1 MRWKMLSRRIPAL
14 FTTQSI
20 CPNAS
25 TASSMILLAPAKSA
39 TLSKFARAIPRAAC
53 ISATTW
59 FAGLASLPSPFAL
72 APRSLTNTC
81 APSFAASN
89 AISRPI
95 PRPAP
100 VTTTT
105 LPDRHPCAIIFP
117 QPRHQ
122 SKCSISHVYAD
133 HVNVA
138 ERPFAVRTINWH
150 ALLIVLDSTWRAV
163 RACMTTGQTRV
174 LRFAFSGESTHM
186 EYEDITYEHHEGIA
200 TITINRPTV
209 RNALRPRTYE
219 ELTHAMHR
227 AADEPEIGVV
237 VLTGA
242 GNHAFCA
249 GGDVRDQAARTPA
262 NGRKHMR
269 RLFALSSVMRMMDKP
284 IIAKVRGYCVG
295 VGNVPIWGA
304 CQLLA
309 RYVGER
315 KAREMLYTCRLYSA
329 QEAMDMGLINQVC
342 AAEELDSTVTTLC
355 SEILQKSPQ
364 SIRIA
369 KLALNAGSDSD
380 FYPSFFPNA
389 ELLASAYG
397 NEENREGIVA
407 FLEKRSPD
415 FGRFRR
421 R

>member
-1 MRWKMLSRRIPAL
+1 MP
-14 FTTQSI
+14 
-20 CPNAS
+20 
-25 TASSMILLAPAKSA
+25 
-39 TLSKFARAIPRAAC
+39 
-53 ISATTW
+53 
-59 FAGLASLPSPFAL
+59 
-72 APRSLTNTC
+72 
-81 APSFAASN
+81 
-89 AISRPI
+89 
-95 PRPAP
+95 
-100 VTTTT
+100 
-105 LPDRHPCAIIFP
+105 
-117 QPRHQ
+117 
-122 SKCSISHVYAD
+122 
-133 HVNVA
+133 
-138 ERPFAVRTINWH
+138 
-150 ALLIVLDSTWRAV
+150 
-163 RACMTTGQTRV
+163 TGQTRV

-284 IIAKVRGYCVG
+284 IIAKVRGFCVG
-295 VGNVPIWGA
+295 GGNELNLFCDLTVASSDAKFGQVGPRVGSVPIWGA

-355 SEILQKSPQ
+355 SDILQKSPQ